1 MLNNHNGGSGGARIE
16 WLILADSAQVVDNK
30 LYLLGGGWDSIA
42 APNGFPIQHQMAIAL
57 SVLVPWAETT
67 QKRAFEVEIL
77 NEQGASQVKVNGEL
91 EVPGNPGVMPGE
103 IRRSQIALA
112 ISLKLEKQG
121 KYSVNAH
128 VDGGD
133 PVSSSF
139 NVSLGFNMA
148 QRPR

>member
-1 MLNNHNGGSGGARIE
+1 MLNNHNGGGAARIE
-16 WLILADSAQVVDNK
+16 WLVLADSAQVVGNK

-42 APNGFPIQHQMAIAL
+42 APNGFPIQHQMASAL
-57 SVLVPWAETT
+57 SVLVPWQETT

-77 NEQGASQVKVNGEL
+77 NEQGVSQVKVNGEL

-121 KYSVNAH
+121 KYAVTARI
-128 VDGGD
+128 DGGE
-133 PVSSSF
+133 PVHSSF